1 MVLNSQPITSVLGD
15 NIEEL
20 DFAQDPEACLNY
32 INNFVN
38 DSTRGFIQQL
48 FSPVDISSS
57 TNMVVVNAA
66 YFKATWSFKFDEAL
80 TKPKPFYGI
89 TTNYVQMMTQTGDFK
104 YRKLIDEFLK
114 FNHTNSKTRLFFAF
128 FREI

>member
-1 MVLNSQPITSVLGD
+1 MVLNSPRITAVLGD

-20 DFAQDPEACLNY
+20 DFAQNPEACLNY

-38 DSTRGFIQQL
+38 DSTRGFIKKL

-57 TNMVVVNAA
+57 TNIVVVNAA
-66 YFKATWSFKFDEAL
+66 FFKATWSAKFDENL
-80 TKPKPFYGI
+80 TKLKPFYGI
-89 TTNYVQMMTQTGDFK
+89 TTNYVPMMTQTGNFK
-104 YRKLIDEFLK
+104 YRKLVDEFLK
-114 FNHTNSKTRLFFAF
+114 FDHINSKTRRFFAF